1 MKAIFHLAE
10 RILAHPITNILLAI
24 MFLYSGITDAIE
36 DYKAN
41 ETGIKLHHGIAFY
54 GLILFVKSFVA
65 WLKVLKG
72 LKRKE
77 TLKN

>member
-24 MFLYSGITDAIE
+24 MFLYSGITEVLE
-36 DYKAN
+36 DHRAN
-41 ETGIKLHHGIAFY
+41 ETGVKVHHGVALY

-65 WLKVLKG
+65 WLKALKG
-72 LKRKE
+72 LKPKE
-77 TLKN
+77 AFKN

>member
-1 MKAIFHLAE
+1 MKNIFHLAE
-10 RILAHPITNILLAI
+10 HILAHPITNILLAI
-24 MFLYSGITDAIE
+24 MFLYSGITEAIE

-41 ETGIKLHHGIAFY
+41 DTGIKVHHGVALY

-77 TLKN
+77 VIKD

>member
-1 MKAIFHLAE
+1 MKVIFHLAE

-24 MFLYSGITDAIE
+24 MFLISGITDAIE
-36 DYKAN
+36 DYNAN
-41 ETGIKLHHGIAFY
+41 VTGIKLHHGIALY

-72 LKRKE
+72 LKQKE
-77 TLKN
+77 VLKN

>member
-1 MKAIFHLAE
+1 MKNIFHLAE
-10 RILAHPITNILLAI
+10 HILAHPITNILLAI
-24 MFLYSGITDAIE
+24 MFLYSGITEAIE
-36 DYKAN
+36 DYNAKD
-41 ETGIKLHHGIAFY
+41 TGIKVHHGVALY

-77 TLKN
+77 VIKD